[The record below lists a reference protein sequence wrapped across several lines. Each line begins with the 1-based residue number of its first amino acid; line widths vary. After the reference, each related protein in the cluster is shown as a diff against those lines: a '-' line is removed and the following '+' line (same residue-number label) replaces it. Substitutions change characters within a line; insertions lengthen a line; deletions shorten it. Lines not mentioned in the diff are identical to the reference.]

1 MFKEYFL
8 KIIDFMEGHS
18 LVVTLSF
25 FALGIL
31 ITAWIPDV
39 GQGISSGIKKIIDIY
54 AYFVPF
60 LLYFLLAPALIK
72 IIDLAKEYGNGWLF
86 RVIKQFV
93 VARFLAIF
101 FAIMT
106 LSIIFELPIHLDGG
120 LTFVAALEQT
130 IGQLIHALFFSPFLY
145 GVYAAGITFFFARRF
160 TAVKEFF
167 HRVGAGIEVVG
178 GYLQILSPLF
188 MFAIG
193 SFLYHL
199 SIFLQENLTQDFSS
213 VNLNLGF
220 LGLSLLPERLVF
232 VWLYLI
238 IGLTT
243 GVLCLLWH
251 GFYILYTKIACPH
264 FSFKYYFKNY
274 WLKVYPL
281 LWSSSSETLGV
292 PLSLNLMK
300 NNFPEVPASIR
311 QFVIAGGSYLGI
323 NGTLISVYVM
333 GVFLAVVLGVEI
345 SFLQLLF
352 SLPVI
357 FILGYA
363 VPGIPGELVIFAG
376 TMGILLGVP
385 SNILPLFLALYLTL
399 QIGLPDSFRTGCNST
414 DSALVAISSIR
425 KLNIDHTPRS

>member
-106 LSIIFELPIHLDGG
+106 LSIIFELHIHLDGG

-300 NNFPEVPASIR
+300 N
-311 QFVIAGGSYLGI
+311 L
-323 NGTLISVYVM
+323 
-333 GVFLAVVLGVEI
+333 
-345 SFLQLLF
+345 
-352 SLPVI
+352 
-357 FILGYA
+357 
-363 VPGIPGELVIFAG
+363 
-376 TMGILLGVP
+376 
-385 SNILPLFLALYLTL
+385 
-399 QIGLPDSFRTGCNST
+399 
-414 DSALVAISSIR
+414 
-425 KLNIDHTPRS
+425 K